1 MGEELR
7 KKQDEMLKQLET
19 LTEDNRRKVTINNN
33 DDNDNGNNN
42 EYVGY
47 ILGRG
52 GREVEEGAGDGPVR
66 SARQAET
73 LGEGADQQSSQEE
86 ELDCVQSRK
95 QETDLETK
103 SKPQD
108 GWS

>member
-52 GREVEEGAGDGPVR
+52 GREVEEGAGDGEERVGEEGYGGER
-66 SARQAET
+66 DTGETETGETSSGEAAREGRRAEEDE
-73 LGEGADQQSSQEE
+73 EGS
-86 ELDCVQSRK
+86 
-95 QETDLETK
+95 
-103 SKPQD
+103 
-108 GWS
+108 